1 MKDRLGFSN
10 KRTPFFTAMPLEIM
24 FLYVILLLVLCV
36 ISVFLITKISKNA
49 ENTYANLVSDQIYEY
64 KTDYLK
70 DTVENAI
77 ATFDGIQKN
86 VQDQLNNEQSF
97 FLEKVSE
104 LVSYSGKDSHVVTRV
119 IQSVLLPEH
128 LFLHISNV
136 QSKQVFFSTI
146 PKNVQD
152 GNVLFTKR
160 AIVENYLI
168 EVSYSQSYLYAEFLS
183 RVHSFLHSQVF
194 SNDTYIWINEVHNWE
209 GGDDYALR
217 LVHPNLVETE
227 GMLLSTKMEDIAGNF
242 PYLEELEGIK
252 NEGHFFNTYYFKR
265 KNLDEVAKK
274 LTYASL
280 YEDYDWIV
288 AMGVYVDD
296 VNYHAHFITEE
307 SKRFVK
313 KNSAKILF
321 VLVSSFLF
329 VLVLLIITST
339 YYINRAKR
347 RLAKESNLDFL
358 TSIYN
363 RKIADEHLLVAFY
376 EYKKTADNQFVFLID
391 IDDFKEVNDSYG
403 HSAGDM
409 VLKTIVEI
417 IKNETRETDS
427 LFRWGGEEFLLVCK
441 YVDVADIASFTQRII
456 DSVKNTPI
464 TIQHPRRKKQKLLE
478 YKKENGSDE
487 LGVFFE
493 NTVLFNETTTSLF
506 LTISAGISCFSPKD
520 TSYLECF
527 KRTDAA
533 LYESKNTGKNK
544 YTILY

>member
-1 MKDRLGFSN
+1 MKDKLSFNN
-10 KRTPFFTAMPLEIM
+10 KSKSFFTALPLEIM

-64 KTDYLK
+64 KRDYLK

-77 ATFDGIQKN
+77 ATFDGFQKN

-97 FLEKVSE
+97 FLEKISE
-104 LVSYSGKDSHVVTRV
+104 LVSFSYKDPHLVTRV

-128 LFLHISNV
+128 LFLHVSNA
-136 QSKQVFFSTI
+136 QSKQVLFSTI
-146 PKNVQD
+146 PKDIQD
-152 GNVLFTKR
+152 GNVLFSKR
-160 AIVENYLI
+160 ARVENYFI
-168 EVSYSQSYLYAEFLS
+168 EVSYSQSYLYAELLS

-194 SNDTYIWINEVHNWE
+194 SNDSYIWINEVHNWD
-209 GGDDYALR
+209 GGDDYAVR
-217 LVHPNLVETE
+217 LVHPNLAETE
-227 GMLLSTKMEDIAGNF
+227 GMLLSTKMEDIVGNF

-288 AMGVYVDD
+288 AMGVHVDD

-307 SKRFVK
+307 SKNFVK

-321 VLVSSFLF
+321 VLGSSFLF

-363 RKIADEHLLVAFY
+363 RKIADEHLLVAFF
-376 EYKKTADNQFVFLID
+376 EYKKTAHNQFVFLID
-391 IDDFKEVNDSYG
+391 IDDFKKVNDSYG
-403 HSAGDM
+403 HTAGDM

-417 IKNETRETDS
+417 IKSEIRETDS
-427 LFRWGGEEFLLVCK
+427 LFRWGGEEFVLVCK
-441 YVDVADIASFTQRII
+441 YMDVADIASFAQRII

-464 TIQHPRRKKQKLLE
+464 TIRHPRKKKQKLLE

-487 LGVFFE
+487 LGVSLE

>member
-1 MKDRLGFSN
+1 MKDKLSFNN
-10 KRTPFFTAMPLEIM
+10 KSKSFFTALPLEIM

-64 KTDYLK
+64 KRDYLR
-70 DTVENAI
+70 DTVENTI

-136 QSKQVFFSTI
+136 QSKQVLFSTI

-194 SNDTYIWINEVHNWE
+194 SNDSYIWINEVHNWE
-209 GGDDYALR
+209 GGDDYAVR

-227 GMLLSTKMEDIAGNF
+227 GMLLSTKTEDVAGSF

-252 NEGHFFNTYYFKR
+252 NDGHFFYTYYFKR
-265 KNLDEVAKK
+265 KNSDEVAKK

-288 AMGVYVDD
+288 AMGVHVDD

-307 SKRFVK
+307 SKHFVK
-313 KNSAKILF
+313 KHSAKIIF
-321 VLVSSFLF
+321 VLGSSFLF

-347 RLAKESNLDFL
+347 RIAKESNLDFL
-358 TSIYN
+358 TNIYN

-403 HSAGDM
+403 HTAGDM

-417 IKNETRETDS
+417 IKNEIRETDS

-441 YVDVADIASFTQRII
+441 YMDVADIASFAQRII

-464 TIQHPRRKKQKLLE
+464 TIRHPRKKKQKLLE

-487 LGVFFE
+487 LGVSLE

>member
-104 LVSYSGKDSHVVTRV
+104 LVSYSGKDPHLVTRV

-194 SNDTYIWINEVHNWE
+194 S
-209 GGDDYALR
+209 
-217 LVHPNLVETE
+217 
-227 GMLLSTKMEDIAGNF
+227 
-242 PYLEELEGIK
+242 
-252 NEGHFFNTYYFKR
+252 
-265 KNLDEVAKK
+265 
-274 LTYASL
+274 
-280 YEDYDWIV
+280 
-288 AMGVYVDD
+288 
-296 VNYHAHFITEE
+296 
-307 SKRFVK
+307 
-313 KNSAKILF
+313 
-321 VLVSSFLF
+321 
-329 VLVLLIITST
+329 
-339 YYINRAKR
+339 
-347 RLAKESNLDFL
+347 
-358 TSIYN
+358 
-363 RKIADEHLLVAFY
+363 
-376 EYKKTADNQFVFLID
+376 
-391 IDDFKEVNDSYG
+391 
-403 HSAGDM
+403 
-409 VLKTIVEI
+409 
-417 IKNETRETDS
+417 
-427 LFRWGGEEFLLVCK
+427 
-441 YVDVADIASFTQRII
+441 
-456 DSVKNTPI
+456 
-464 TIQHPRRKKQKLLE
+464 
-478 YKKENGSDE
+478 
-487 LGVFFE
+487 
-493 NTVLFNETTTSLF
+493 
-506 LTISAGISCFSPKD
+506 
-520 TSYLECF
+520 
-527 KRTDAA
+527 
-533 LYESKNTGKNK
+533 
-544 YTILY
+544 

>member
-64 KTDYLK
+64 KRDYLR

-77 ATFDGIQKN
+77 ATFDGFKKN

-104 LVSYSGKDSHVVTRV
+104 LVSYSGKDPHLVTRV

-194 SNDTYIWINEVHNWE
+194 SNDSYIWINEVHNWD
-209 GGDDYALR
+209 GGDDYAVR

-227 GMLLSTKMEDIAGNF
+227 GMLLSTKTEDIAGNF

-403 HSAGDM
+403 HSAGDR

-417 IKNETRETDS
+417 IKNEIRETDS

-441 YVDVADIASFTQRII
+441 YMDVADIASFAQRII

-464 TIQHPRRKKQKLLE
+464 TIRHPRKKKQKLLE

-487 LGVFFE
+487 LGVSLE

>member
-1 MKDRLGFSN
+1 
-10 KRTPFFTAMPLEIM
+10 
-24 FLYVILLLVLCV
+24 V
-36 ISVFLITKISKNA
+36 
-49 ENTYANLVSDQIYEY
+49 
-64 KTDYLK
+64 
-70 DTVENAI
+70 
-77 ATFDGIQKN
+77 GI
-86 VQDQLNNEQSF
+86 
-97 FLEKVSE
+97 
-104 LVSYSGKDSHVVTRV
+104 H
-119 IQSVLLPEH
+119 
-128 LFLHISNV
+128 
-136 QSKQVFFSTI
+136 
-146 PKNVQD
+146 
-152 GNVLFTKR
+152 
-160 AIVENYLI
+160 
-168 EVSYSQSYLYAEFLS
+168 
-183 RVHSFLHSQVF
+183 
-194 SNDTYIWINEVHNWE
+194 
-209 GGDDYALR
+209 
-217 LVHPNLVETE
+217 
-227 GMLLSTKMEDIAGNF
+227 
-242 PYLEELEGIK
+242 
-252 NEGHFFNTYYFKR
+252 
-265 KNLDEVAKK
+265 
-274 LTYASL
+274 
-280 YEDYDWIV
+280 
-288 AMGVYVDD
+288 VDD

-441 YVDVADIASFTQRII
+441 YMDVADIASFAQRII

-464 TIQHPRRKKQKLLE
+464 TIQHPRKKKQKLLE

-487 LGVFFE
+487 LGVSLE